1 MAASFSNG
9 ARGRIRERSAVV
21 SHEDQARS
29 QAGVKQIIVIQSAPI
44 LVMGDK
50 VSQGDSRVQ
59 PAAGGHQLVRGVFVA
74 QQPRLHV
81 VWATRQRSVS
91 SGNARA

>member
-1 MAASFSNG
+1 
-9 ARGRIRERSAVV
+9 
-21 SHEDQARS
+21 
-29 QAGVKQIIVIQSAPI
+29 
-44 LVMGDK
+44 

-91 SGNARA
+91 FGNSRA